1 MTVYSA
7 GSSGFE
13 VVSAVYDSNTSAFI
27 IDVAYSRNSDSSVLA
42 FFIPRSQ
49 TDSHGYTAQFN
60 NTFRGANFPCSVS
73 DLSSVAATT
82 CCLTNFSAHYRVP
95 TNFTFAPGASCT
107 SPFANPPP
115 LTMQDAIS
123 GSFGADMPSSGVV
136 AIPTQAGLPPS
147 VSMARFSLALADL
160 WAASLITNEGSQSF
174 KTFVGLAQ
182 FAKVPDSR
190 ILDSSS
196 SQVQLNLVYS
206 EYYQVMYP
214 RSCCLPRRLALR
226 LSDLV
231 TGDLRCWLRR
241 QHFFELYRRASKRG
255 AGCC

>member
-1 MTVYSA
+1 MGVYSA
-7 GSSGFE
+7 GPSGFE
-13 VVSAVYDSNTSAFI
+13 VVSAVYNSNTSAFI

-49 TDSHGYTAQFN
+49 TDSQGYTAQFN

-82 CCLTNFSAHYRVP
+82 CCLTNFSAEYHVP
-95 TNFTFAPGASCT
+95 TNFAPGASCT
-107 SPFANPPP
+107 SPNPPP

-123 GSFGADMPSSGVV
+123 GGFGADMPSSGVV
-136 AIPTQAGLPPS
+136 VIPTQAGLPSS
-147 VSMARFSLALADL
+147 VLMARFSLALSDL
-160 WAASLITNEGSQSF
+160 WAASLITTTGVSQTF

-182 FAKVPDSR
+182 FAEVPDSR

-206 EYYQVMYP
+206 EYYQVP
-214 RSCCLPRRLALR
+214 SI
-226 LSDLV
+226 V
-231 TGDLRCWLRR
+231 LRC
-241 QHFFELYRRASKRG
+241 RG
-255 AGCC
+255 DWPYVPLTL